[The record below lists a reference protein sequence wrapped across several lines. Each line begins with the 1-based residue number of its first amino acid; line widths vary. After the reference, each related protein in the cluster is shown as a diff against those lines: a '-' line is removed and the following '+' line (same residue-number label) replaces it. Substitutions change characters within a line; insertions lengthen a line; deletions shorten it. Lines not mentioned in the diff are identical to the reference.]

1 MTAKPRF
8 TILLIDDSVD
18 ALSALLREEHAVF
31 EARSGLAGLDIAI
44 RRPQPHILLDV
55 MMPEVDSYAVLA
67 RLKENPLTNQT
78 ERVQGAREGVASAS
92 TSATCRSGR
101 PAMSRGCGRRCSI
114 TPTMR

>member
-44 RRPQPHILLDV
+44 RRPQPHLV
-55 MMPEVDSYAVLA
+55 FC
-67 RLKENPLTNQT
+67 
-78 ERVQGAREGVASAS
+78 S
-92 TSATCRSGR
+92 T
-101 PAMSRGCGRRCSI
+101 
-114 TPTMR
+114 